1 VIGLTVSAHIVV
13 IAFGLVA
20 VDTFVLNEL
29 LGGNVVLVVDVVE
42 VLVVVD
48 VLVVVEV
55 LVVVDVIAQ
64 AAIQVEYPKVPNV
77 TADAAVVGVIALYVN
92 PFATTGLC
100 HSNGFGLNGTSNL
113 TTIFVAL
120 KVQLVQS
127 YLLAK

>member
-1 VIGLTVSAHIVV
+1 M
-13 IAFGLVA
+13 VA

-29 LGGNVVLVVDVVE
+29 LGGSVVLVVE
-42 VLVVVD
+42 VLVVVEVDVD
-48 VLVVVEV
+48 VLVVDV

-120 KVQLVQS
+120 KLQLVQS